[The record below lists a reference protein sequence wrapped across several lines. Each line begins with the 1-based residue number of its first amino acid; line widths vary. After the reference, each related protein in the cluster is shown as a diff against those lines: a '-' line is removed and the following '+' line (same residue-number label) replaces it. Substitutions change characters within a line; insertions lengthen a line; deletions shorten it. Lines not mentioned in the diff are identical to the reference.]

1 MQVKDFMT
9 RRVVTITPDTTLLAA
24 AKLML
29 EHRVGGLPVLDAADR
44 VIGVFSESDLL
55 REEGEEG
62 SPWLDIMVGQD
73 EKPAASLQLDKRKV
87 ADIMT
92 RKLVTIAPDASIA
105 EACRLLHDHRLRR
118 LPVVA
123 SDKIV
128 GMIAR
133 VDLVRA
139 VATSAEKAS
148 SAPPRDVCVDYASWL
163 KWNGRS
169 GVTGRGV
176 AFGRFEYFIILS
188 PRRPP
193 HFDTLSM
200 IRSHHEHQLRF
211 CQSSAR
217 LPLGRL
223 DLSLSDRR
231 RRPRGWARA

>member
-118 LPVVA
+118 LPVVSKRQA
-123 SDKIV
+123 RRHDCARRPGARCSHV
-128 GMIAR
+128 GRESLFRAAAR
-133 VDLVRA
+133 RLRRLRA
-139 VATSAEKAS
+139 
-148 SAPPRDVCVDYASWL
+148 WL

-169 GVTGRGV
+169 GVTRRG
-176 AFGRFEYFIILS
+176 AFGRFDYFIILS

-193 HFDTLSM
+193 HFDTLPM

-211 CQSSAR
+211 
-217 LPLGRL
+217 
-223 DLSLSDRR
+223 
-231 RRPRGWARA
+231 